1 MSAEVDAY
9 IERSDRWP
17 DEMAA
22 VRSMLLDEGL
32 AEEIKW
38 GKPCYTYGG
47 KNVLIF
53 QEMKDFLALMFFKGA
68 LLDDPQNVLEAQGP
82 NSRSARRMRV
92 TSTRDVE
99 SLSGAIR
106 ACVREAIEV
115 EKAGMEV
122 GPAPDPVPVP
132 ELQARL
138 DADPALRAG
147 FESLTP
153 GRRRE
158 YHLYFS
164 GAKRAETRAARVDR
178 HADKIRRGLGMRD
191 R

>member
-68 LLDDPQNVLEAQGP
+68 LLDDPQDVLEAQGP

-92 TSTRDVE
+92 TCRPGLASRVRVAHPRATTRVPPLFLGRQACRDP
-99 SLSGAIR
+99 GR
-106 ACVREAIEV
+106 AGRPTCR
-115 EKAGMEV
+115 
-122 GPAPDPVPVP
+122 
-132 ELQARL
+132 Q
-138 DADPALRAG
+138 DPARARHERPLRA
-147 FESLTP
+147 
-153 GRRRE
+153 
-158 YHLYFS
+158 
-164 GAKRAETRAARVDR
+164 RAESRAAGPCPPAGVPSP
-178 HADKIRRGLGMRD
+178 A
-191 R
+191 